1 LTAFPAAWGYF
12 VLVVTSA
19 LLLQA
24 AWTDLRE
31 YKIRNE
37 LVLALAGLFVLY
49 AVLTGHWAEL
59 KWDIS
64 FAALM
69 FVVLLA
75 VYGMGWM
82 GGGDV
87 KILAIAFLWTGLSG
101 AMPFAIL
108 LALFGSAHGFAA
120 KLGWVKSQETGS
132 RRRIPF
138 APSVAAALICTFM
151 LRSLQLDMPSILNMD
166 ILKYLRYW
174 RINFD

>member
-1 LTAFPAAWGYF
+1 LTAVQSPWAYF
-12 VLVVTSA
+12 VLVAASA

-31 YKIRNE
+31 YKIRNA

-49 AVLTGHWAEL
+49 AVLAGRWFDL
-59 KWDIS
+59 KWDIA

-69 FVVLLA
+69 FVFLLA
-75 VYGMGWM
+75 IYGLGWM

-87 KILAIAFLWTGLSG
+87 KILAVAFLWTGLSG
-101 AMPFAIL
+101 ALPFAVL
-108 LALFGSAHGFAA
+108 LGLFSGAHGIAA
-120 KLGWVKSQETGS
+120 KLGWAKSQVTAAG

-151 LRSLQLDMPSILNMD
+151 LRTLQLA
-166 ILKYLRYW
+166 
-174 RINFD
+174 